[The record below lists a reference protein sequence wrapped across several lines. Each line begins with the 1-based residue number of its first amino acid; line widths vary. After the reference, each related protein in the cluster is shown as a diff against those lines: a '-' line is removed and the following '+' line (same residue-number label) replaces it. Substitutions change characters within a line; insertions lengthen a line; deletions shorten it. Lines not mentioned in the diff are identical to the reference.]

1 MRAWAEKGISLK
13 FDRVHKVLAQGNF
26 VLVIS
31 EGALGGQHTAFYDL
45 FRVQDGKIA
54 EHWDVLEAIVPK
66 EQWKNQNGKFG
77 F

>member
-1 MRAWAEKGISLK
+1 
-13 FDRVHKVLAQGNF
+13 
-26 VLVIS
+26 
-31 EGALGGQHTAFYDL
+31 LGGRHTAFYDL

-54 EHWDVLEAIVPK
+54 EHWDVLEAIIPK